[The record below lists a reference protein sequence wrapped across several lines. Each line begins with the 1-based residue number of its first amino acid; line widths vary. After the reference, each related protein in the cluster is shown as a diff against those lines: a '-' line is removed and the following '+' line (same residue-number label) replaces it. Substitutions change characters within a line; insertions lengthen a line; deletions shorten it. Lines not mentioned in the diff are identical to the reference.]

1 MMDNHADNVFNEN
14 DLTFA
19 IDMDIEESSED
30 FVLHQPDIVINDK
43 EKPPVD
49 NQKDFSKED
58 ESNRIL
64 AVYFNDLVDQPL
76 LNGKSEKRIAAQ
88 IKICERKARY
98 HKKIIEDNKIGLE
111 QLPHHFKLQNFYEE
125 KYKKL
130 KTKFI
135 TANLRLVISIAK
147 EFTGQKLQM
156 SDLVQEGNLGLMRA
170 VDKFDHLKGFK
181 FSTYAA
187 WWIRQFI
194 ARAIMVK
201 TRTVKVP
208 VYVLERKNMI
218 FRAKYDLKDEL
229 GREPTVSQVSERIGL
244 SEFVVKK
251 VLNGTDN
258 IYSLDRTIKTGES
271 KTFADF
277 LADEQAKTQDEFIAA
292 HTVVKLIND
301 SLKNL
306 NFKESDIIKM
316 RYGLDSYS
324 THTLD
329 EIGLKYGVSRER
341 IRQIEKEA
349 FVKIANSQKGKEL
362 KSLL

>member
-1 MMDNHADNVFNEN
+1 MIDNELTEILDTNEFVLQPEN
-14 DLTFA
+14 DSDDGNFKNYYI
-19 IDMDIEESSED
+19 IDEPPENIKQKQGTSE
-30 FVLHQPDIVINDK
+30 
-43 EKPPVD
+43 
-49 NQKDFSKED
+49 KDFSRED

-64 AVYFNDLVDQPL
+64 AVYFSDLVDQPL

-88 IKICERKARY
+88 IKYCEKKALF
-98 HKKIIEDNKIGLE
+98 HKKLIEENKIELE
-111 QLPHHFKLQNFYEE
+111 QLPRNFTLQNFYEK
-125 KYKKL
+125 KYDEL

-156 SDLVQEGNLGLMRA
+156 SDLVQEGNLGLIRA
-170 VDKFDHLKGFK
+170 VEKFDHLKGFK

-208 VYVLERKNMI
+208 VYILERKNMI

-229 GREPTVSQVSERIGL
+229 GKDPTVSQVAERIGL

-258 IYSLDRTIKTGES
+258 VYSLDRTIKTGES

-277 LADEQAKTQDEFIAA
+277 LSDEQAKSQDEFVAGY
-292 HTVVKLIND
+292 TVVKLIND
-301 SLKNL
+301 SLEKLNL
-306 NFKESDIIKM
+306 KESDIIKM
-316 RYGLDSYS
+316 RYGLDSYN

-329 EIGLKYGVSRER
+329 EIGLK
-341 IRQIEKEA
+341 
-349 FVKIANSQKGKEL
+349 
-362 KSLL
+362 

>member
-1 MMDNHADNVFNEN
+1 MMDNQIDNVFSEN
-14 DLTFA
+14 DLNFA
-19 IDMDIEESSED
+19 IDMDLDENSED
-30 FVLHQPDIVINDK
+30 FVVH
-43 EKPPVD
+43 KPEIEIAQKVKDQFD

-76 LNGKSEKRIAAQ
+76 LNGRTEKRIAAQ
-88 IKICERKARY
+88 INYCQKKAIF
-98 HKKIIEDNKIGLE
+98 HKQLIEQNKIELE
-111 QLPHHFKLQNFYEE
+111 QLPHHFRLQNFYEK
-125 KYKKL
+125 KYEEL
-130 KTKFI
+130 KSKFI

-156 SDLVQEGNLGLMRA
+156 PDLVQEGNLGLIRA
-170 VDKFDHLKGFK
+170 VEKFDHLKGFK

-201 TRTVKVP
+201 TRTVKIP
-208 VYVLERKNMI
+208 VYILERKNMI
-218 FRAKYDLKDEL
+218 FRAMYDLKDEL
-229 GREPTVSQVSERIGL
+229 GKDPSVAQVAERIGL

-258 IYSLDRTIKTGES
+258 VYSLDRTVKTGES

-277 LADEQAKTQDEFIAA
+277 LADEQVKTQDEFIAH

-301 SLKNL
+301 SLENL
-306 NFKESDIIKM
+306 NIKESDIIKM
-316 RYGLDSYS
+316 RYGLDSYN

-349 FVKIANSQKGKEL
+349 FVKIANSGKGEDL

>member
-1 MMDNHADNVFNEN
+1 MMDNHAEIVFNEN

-19 IDMDIEESSED
+19 IDMDIEENSED
-30 FVLHQPDIVINDK
+30 FVLHQPDIEINDK

-88 IKICERKARY
+88 IKFCERKARY

-125 KYKKL
+125 KYKEL

-258 IYSLDRTIKTGES
+258 VYSLDRTIKTGEG

-277 LADEQAKTQDEFIAA
+277 LADEKSKTQDEFIAGY
-292 HTVVKLIND
+292 TVVKLIND

-306 NFKESDIIKM
+306 NIKESDIIKM

-349 FVKIANSQKGKEL
+349 FVKIANSQKGKDL

>member
-1 MMDNHADNVFNEN
+1 MIDFEIAEIIDKSEFSIPLEN
-14 DLTFA
+14 DK
-19 IDMDIEESSED
+19 DEESFENIEFENNFENEVKLKSLGDE
-30 FVLHQPDIVINDK
+30 
-43 EKPPVD
+43 
-49 NQKDFSKED
+49 KDFSKED

-76 LNGKSEKRIAAQ
+76 LNAKSEKKIAAQ
-88 IKICERKARY
+88 LKYCEKKAAY

-111 QLPHHFKLQNFYEE
+111 LLPRHFQLQNFYEK

-130 KTKFI
+130 KSTFI
-135 TANLRLVISIAK
+135 KSNLRLVISIAK

-208 VYVLERKNMI
+208 VYILERRNMI

-229 GREPTVSQVSERIGL
+229 GKDPTVKQVAERIGL

-258 IYSLDRTIKTGES
+258 VYSLDRTIKTGEH
-271 KTFADF
+271 KTFGDF
-277 LADEQAKTQDEFIAA
+277 LSDDNLKPQDDFIAGY
-292 HTVVKLIND
+292 TIVKLIND
-301 SLKNL
+301 TLNSL

-316 RYGLDSYS
+316 RYGLGGYN

-329 EIGLKYGVSRER
+329 EIGHKYGVSRER
-341 IRQIEKEA
+341 IRQIEKEV
-349 FVKIANSQKGKEL
+349 FVKIANSPKGKNL
-362 KSLL
+362 RSLL